1 MGIQSGEWRARDGA
15 LPEWRAQWRAHTGLQ
30 RHRLVPRPTSI
41 ARAVALAVRARS
53 ARKTIVTLIFCVRC
67 SPGDSAAA
75 TGWSG
80 ERRPMG
86 PLAVSLPRPYRIVG
100 VCRVSHAKHAWIADS
115 VHQTDSAADRSFGH
129 GGQSRAESCA
139 PTRIVRAWAR
149 AHARPSQQS
158 SDTRLCRGSNRR
170 GSTRA
175 VVTERAPHTHQ
186 GEVSVSRKLARA
198 RREVLGLHHRRRGPA
213 EKDRQRR
220 APGSAGTPPAPP
232 PSTCAPGCRLA
243 A

>member
-1 MGIQSGEWRARDGA
+1 MGIQSGGWRARCGA

-53 ARKTIVTLIFCVRC
+53 ARKTIVMLIFCVRR
-67 SPGDSAAA
+67 SPCDSAAA

-86 PLAVSLPRPYRIVG
+86 PLAVSLPRPCRIVS

-115 VHQTDSAADRSFGH
+115 VHQTDSTADRSFGH
-129 GGQSRAESCA
+129 CRQSRAESCA
-139 PTRIVRAWAR
+139 PTRIVRAWAC
-149 AHARPSQQS
+149 AHARLSQQS

-170 GSTRA
+170 GSTTA
-175 VVTERAPHTHQ
+175 VVTERARNTH
-186 GEVSVSRKLARA
+186 
-198 RREVLGLHHRRRGPA
+198 
-213 EKDRQRR
+213 
-220 APGSAGTPPAPP
+220 
-232 PSTCAPGCRLA
+232 
-243 A
+243 

>member
-1 MGIQSGEWRARDGA
+1 M
-15 LPEWRAQWRAHTGLQ
+15 
-30 RHRLVPRPTSI
+30 
-41 ARAVALAVRARS
+41 ARS
-53 ARKTIVTLIFCVRC
+53 VARSYGPPAAPSGPATYKHREG
-67 SPGDSAAA
+67 SDSRRSCPIGAQNHRDVDLLRAAQSRRQCGG

-86 PLAVSLPRPYRIVG
+86 PLAVSLTRQYRIVS

-129 GGQSRAESCA
+129 ADRAA
-139 PTRIVRAWAR
+139 LNLVHRTRIVRAWAR

-175 VVTERAPHTHQ
+175 VVTERAPHAPQ
-186 GEVSVSRKLARA
+186 GEVRA
-198 RREVLGLHHRRRGPA
+198 CRGSLRDPGEKFWDCMIGDEVLPRSIGSAEHLVRLVRRQLLHRRLVP
-213 EKDRQRR
+213 QV
-220 APGSAGTPPAPP
+220 AG
-232 PSTCAPGCRLA
+232 
-243 A
+243 